1 MTLTLAVDLLI
12 ALLNNASSVSALI
25 QKAQAGGTDVSTAEL
40 QALIDADTLLR
51 AKLVIAIAA
60 AKAAGK

>member
-1 MTLTLAVDLLI
+1 MTISLAIDLLI
-12 ALLNNASSVSALI
+12 ALINNAASISALI
-25 QKAQAGGTDVSTAEL
+25 QKAQAAGTDVSSADL
-40 QALIDADTLLR
+40 QALIDNDTLVR